1 MTNDPHTDNRAPLIG
16 LPTLMRM
23 ALAGEDLKSLGM
35 RLLQRAQNDPGDA
48 NALMDLSTVVQLS
61 GDPETAR
68 NLQAEALKVRQLYS
82 LPAAAKQAGLRL
94 LAIMGP
100 GDLNANTPLEFLVE
114 GSDVSLEMLYVTAE
128 LPFPEQ
134 VPEHDVLFVATG
146 ESDAN
151 QPLLESIG
159 TDLQG
164 WPEPVL
170 NRPERI
176 VRLSRDGVWGLL
188 HSVPGVA
195 IPVSARIDRE
205 ALERLDRGETPPA
218 ELLDGGDFPL
228 IVRPTGSHAGQGLAR
243 LDDAGAV
250 AAYLATV
257 AEESFY
263 LSPFVD
269 YRGGDGLFRKY
280 RIALI
285 GGRPFAVHMA
295 ISENWMIHYLNAGMR
310 ESAAKR
316 AEEER
321 FMTEFDDNFARRH
334 EAALRTIT
342 ERFGLDYL
350 AIDCAETAAGDLLIF
365 EVDSSMVV
373 HDMDPVEIF
382 PYKQPQMRK
391 VFHAFRGL
399 LAKAVDSGG
408 PPGKC
413 LSVK

>member
-1 MTNDPHTDNRAPLIG
+1 MTNDPTTPNKEPLIG

-35 RLLQRAQNDPGDA
+35 HLLERAQKDPGDA

-68 NLQAEALKVRQLYS
+68 NLQAEALKIRQLYC
-82 LPAAAKQAGLRL
+82 LPAAGKPASLRL

-128 LPFPEQ
+128 LPFPAR
-134 VPEHDVLFVATG
+134 VPAHDVLFVATG

-151 QPLLESIG
+151 QSLLERIG

-164 WPEPVL
+164 WPKPVL

-176 VRLSRDGVWGLL
+176 VRLSRDGVWDLL
-188 HSVPGVA
+188 HSAPGVA

-205 ALERLDRGETPPA
+205 ALERLGRGERSPA

-228 IVRPTGSHAGQGLAR
+228 IVRPTGSHAGKGLAR

-250 AAYLATV
+250 ADYLATV

-280 RIALI
+280 RVALI
-285 GGRPFAVHMA
+285 DGRPFAVHMA

-310 ESAAKR
+310 ESAKKR

-321 FMTEFDDNFARRH
+321 FMAEFDDDFARRH
-334 EAALRTIT
+334 AAALRTIN

-373 HDMDPVEIF
+373 HAMDPVELF

-391 VFHAFRGL
+391 VFHAFREL
-399 LAKAVDSGG
+399 LAKAVASRRITERNAGR
-408 PPGKC
+408 
-413 LSVK
+413 